1 MNLMEE
7 SFKPK
12 KEDKSKKMAKI
23 VLVCIVLIV
32 FIIIGVAIAMVYVQ
46 SNTLKL
52 TINGVANEKVKQ
64 MLVFDGDKIYV
75 PIKEIASYLGYECYN
90 GEYNDK
96 SEDPSKCYI
105 QGENEITN
113 FSLNSN
119 KIYKLN
125 LQEKDANYEYFYID
139 EPIIARN
146 GVLYTTTEGM
156 ETAFNVSFEYNEA
169 AKTITIFT
177 LPYLVQGYSSVVLD
191 YGYVELSDNFTNQ
204 KAILQDMLVVKKDK
218 ENNKDGVVEASTG
231 NTIIEAKY
239 DNITYLPNSGEFKV
253 ESNKKVGIITKTKDT
268 RVQLIYDSIE
278 LMDSDAGLYVVKR
291 DDKYGVIDTRGNI
304 KIYVEY
310 DEIGIDP
317 SQFEKNDI
325 KNGYILVNNLIPVRK
340 DKLWGL
346 YNKNGKLIVDIEYD
360 SFGYIA
366 SSNKD
371 AMNLLVIPNYDVIVT
386 CSNKKYGLINSSGR
400 VLIGTLT
407 DDIYLTIESGENRY
421 YMTYNNN
428 KLDVEEYLD
437 SQGIVA
443 KDEDGTVLNANEVKQ
458 NDNNTNTTEEQNDEQ
473 NNVEQQNEV
482 QNSNNEQ
489 QNGQQEESS
498 QQSNDEQNN
507 GE

>member
-1 MNLMEE
+1 MNLIEDN
-7 SFKPK
+7 FKPK
-12 KEDKSKKMAKI
+12 KEDKSKKI
-23 VLVCIVLIV
+23 TTIILVCIVLIIL
-32 FIIIGVAIAMVYVQ
+32 IIIGVAIAMVYVQ
-46 SNTLKL
+46 SNTLRL
-52 TINGVANEKVKQ
+52 SIDGVSNEKVKQ

-75 PIKEIASYLGYECYN
+75 PIKEIATYLGYECYN

-105 QGENEITN
+105 QGKNEITN
-113 FSLNSN
+113 FSFFFN

-146 GVLYTTTEGM
+146 GILYTTTEGM
-156 ETAFNVSFEYNEA
+156 EMAFNVSFEYNEE
-169 AKTITIFT
+169 AKRITILT
-177 LPYLVQGYSSVVLD
+177 LPYLVQGYSTVVLD
-191 YGYVELSDNFTNQ
+191 YGYVELSEDFTNQ

-218 ENNKDGVVEASTG
+218 ENNKYGVVEASTG

-291 DDKYGVIDTRGNI
+291 DNKYGVIDTRGNI

-346 YNKNGKLIVDIEYD
+346 YNKNGKLVVNIEYD

-407 DDIYLTIESGENRY
+407 DDIYLTIESGENHY

-437 SQGIVA
+437 SQSIVA
-443 KDEDGTVLNANEVKQ
+443 RDENGTVLNANEINQ
-458 NDNNTNTTEEQNDEQ
+458 NNNSTNTTEEENNGQ
-473 NNVEQQNEV
+473 NNGE
-482 QNSNNEQ
+482 QNSNNDEQ
-489 QNGQQEESS
+489 QNGQQEGN
-498 QQSNDEQNN
+498 QQSAEEQSNV
-507 GE
+507 E

>member
-1 MNLMEE
+1 MNLIEDN
-7 SFKPK
+7 FKPK
-12 KEDKSKKMAKI
+12 KEDKSKKI
-23 VLVCIVLIV
+23 TTIILVCIVLIIL
-32 FIIIGVAIAMVYVQ
+32 IIIGVAIAMVYVQ
-46 SNTLKL
+46 SNTLRL
-52 TINGVANEKVKQ
+52 SIDGVSNEKVKQ

-75 PIKEIASYLGYECYN
+75 PIKEIATYLGYECYN

-105 QGENEITN
+105 QGKNEITN
-113 FSLNSN
+113 FSFFSN

-146 GVLYTTTEGM
+146 GILYTTTEGM
-156 ETAFNVSFEYNEA
+156 EMAFNVSFEYNEE
-169 AKTITIFT
+169 AKRITILT
-177 LPYLVQGYSSVVLD
+177 LPYLVQGYSTVVLD
-191 YGYVELSDNFTNQ
+191 YGYVELSEDFTNQ

-218 ENNKDGVVEASTG
+218 ENNKYGVVEASTG

-291 DDKYGVIDTRGNI
+291 DNKYGVIDTRGNI

-346 YNKNGKLIVDIEYD
+346 YNKNGKLVVNIEYD

-407 DDIYLTIESGENRY
+407 DDIYLTIESGENHY

-437 SQGIVA
+437 SQSIVA
-443 KDEDGTVLNANEVKQ
+443 RDENGTVLNANEINQ
-458 NDNNTNTTEEQNDEQ
+458 NNNSTNTTEEENNGQ
-473 NNVEQQNEV
+473 NNGE
-482 QNSNNEQ
+482 QNSNNDEQ
-489 QNGQQEESS
+489 QNGQQEGN
-498 QQSNDEQNN
+498 QQSAEEQSNV
-507 GE
+507 E